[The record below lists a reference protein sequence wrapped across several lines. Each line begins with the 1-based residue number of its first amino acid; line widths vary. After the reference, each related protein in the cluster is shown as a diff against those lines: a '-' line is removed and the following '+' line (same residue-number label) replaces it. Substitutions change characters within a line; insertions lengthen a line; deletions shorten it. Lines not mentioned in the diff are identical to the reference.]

1 MCAFCGLTCLIQRM
15 NETNNAVG
23 SVKGSSLDE
32 QFKFCERIIDDCE
45 NGAFSTKE
53 MQAPLKEC
61 KEKLENLT
69 REVSARELF
78 SRNERVDELPTGTLQ
93 YLLLPS
99 YLATTVQNIIVE
111 PERRLEALDQARVY
125 LRDFLERLLSYEVI
139 GFSLPWLKDEDDE
152 GDVRTIMKSKPDPSQ
167 IRANK
172 LRRYE
177 QQKEMEDNLARL
189 NLERS
194 RNAED
199 DSVLRET
206 LMTRLRLF
214 ALKAVS
220 ELEQIDEE
228 RPLAEHMLKIRS
240 GHEPPQTF
248 KSRPSRPPIIIT
260 RDALQKKVFGLGY
273 PSIPTVTV
281 DEWYNDMMKQGRFGN
296 MQTGSSNEKKLSESD
311 EDNDAAEEE
320 KRAHEQRWDDYKDS
334 EWFIVFSCW
343 LSSCTERMLMVLL
356 LQTVDSIRIAVVL
369 RGCRSMGQG
378 S

>member
-1 MCAFCGLTCLIQRM
+1 KYRRAYLQIVVFALLSRLIKCIFGSFEIAACSFEEFFVIQRM

-320 KRAHEQRWDDYKDS
+320 KRAHEQRWDDYKD
-334 EWFIVFSCW
+334 
-343 LSSCTERMLMVLL
+343 THR
-356 LQTVDSIRIAVVL
+356 
-369 RGCRSMGQG
+369 RGWGNTHNKG
-378 S
+378 